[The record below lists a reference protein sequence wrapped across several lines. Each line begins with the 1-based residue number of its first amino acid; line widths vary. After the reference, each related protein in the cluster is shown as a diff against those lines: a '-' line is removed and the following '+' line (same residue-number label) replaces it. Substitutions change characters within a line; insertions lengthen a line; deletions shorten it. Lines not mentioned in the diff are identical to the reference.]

1 MAQNKQGHHGKKD
14 GAAKPKRGREFRIP
28 SGAPRAAGSPGAAAP
43 GGGAPSATGGIAPLR
58 DQGPASTG
66 AHAPVTSA
74 APGSTGA
81 HGPVP
86 AASPASTGS
95 VPVMRPDSAGSTVPV
110 RTGSTGAMAPVRPAS
125 TGSMPPVPPQGPEPA
140 SPFAGGYVPSDQ
152 ASPVPPEEKRHR
164 GLKIFGITVGII
176 LGVLAIVYLA
186 GAFIFMGRFFPNSS
200 IIDMDISGKT
210 PEEVHQML
218 DGVLGDYTFKVEG
231 HGLSLTLSAADMG
244 MSLDSQSIA
253 DGLLSEMNPW
263 AWPYE
268 VFQNH
273 DDTDDLVSTFEET
286 KLADTIHAAVE
297 EANARGTAPKN
308 AMVAYDAAEHAFV
321 VVPEEEGNT
330 LLADKVMDEVARG
343 TVNFAPKVTLSDAV
357 LARPEVLSSDPALAA
372 ARDEANKYVSAPV
385 SVTMEGTERL
395 AIDADAIAA
404 HITIGDDLSVT
415 YDPEPLVAMVKE
427 QVNAMDTTGAERAYA
442 RPDGKQIV
450 VKGGDYGWIT
460 DSEATAEAVRE
471 ALVNAVGGPIEITM
485 KQRAAQAPDQYGRDF
500 GARYIDVDLT
510 EQYARFYDSDGSIL
524 WESDIVSGK
533 PADGRATP
541 EGTYYIKTNDG
552 KSVLR
557 GYKPDGTKDYET
569 EVAYWMPFKDNSI
582 GFHDAGWQAQFGGD
596 WYLEH
601 GSHGC
606 INLPPEK
613 AEELHGLLSV
623 GDVVV
628 VHS

>member
-1 MAQNKQGHHGKKD
+1 ML
-14 GAAKPKRGREFRIP
+14 FR
-28 SGAPRAAGSPGAAAP
+28 S
-43 GGGAPSATGGIAPLR
+43 
-58 DQGPASTG
+58 
-66 AHAPVTSA
+66 
-74 APGSTGA
+74 
-81 HGPVP
+81 
-86 AASPASTGS
+86 
-95 VPVMRPDSAGSTVPV
+95 
-110 RTGSTGAMAPVRPAS
+110 
-125 TGSMPPVPPQGPEPA
+125 
-140 SPFAGGYVPSDQ
+140 
-152 ASPVPPEEKRHR
+152 
-164 GLKIFGITVGII
+164 
-176 LGVLAIVYLA
+176 
-186 GAFIFMGRFFPNSS
+186 
-200 IIDMDISGKT
+200 
-210 PEEVHQML
+210 
-218 DGVLGDYTFKVEG
+218 
-231 HGLSLTLSAADMG
+231 
-244 MSLDSQSIA
+244 
-253 DGLLSEMNPW
+253 
-263 AWPYE
+263 
-268 VFQNH
+268 
-273 DDTDDLVSTFEET
+273 
-286 KLADTIHAAVE
+286 
-297 EANARGTAPKN
+297 
-308 AMVAYDAAEHAFV
+308 
-321 VVPEEEGNT
+321 
-330 LLADKVMDEVARG
+330 RG

-385 SVTMEGTERL
+385 SVTMEGVERL

-404 HITIGDDLSVT
+404 HITIGDDLSVA
-415 YDPEPLVAMVKE
+415 YDPESLVAMVKE

-442 RPDGKQIV
+442 RPDGKQVV

-471 ALVNAVGGPIEITM
+471 ALVNAEGGPIEITM

-510 EQYARFYDSDGSIL
+510 EQYARFYDGDGSIL

>member
-1 MAQNKQGHHGKKD
+1 
-14 GAAKPKRGREFRIP
+14 
-28 SGAPRAAGSPGAAAP
+28 
-43 GGGAPSATGGIAPLR
+43 
-58 DQGPASTG
+58 
-66 AHAPVTSA
+66 
-74 APGSTGA
+74 
-81 HGPVP
+81 
-86 AASPASTGS
+86 
-95 VPVMRPDSAGSTVPV
+95 
-110 RTGSTGAMAPVRPAS
+110 
-125 TGSMPPVPPQGPEPA
+125 MPPVPPQGPEPA
-140 SPFAGGYVPSDQ
+140 SPFAGGYVPSYQ

-268 VFQNH
+268 VFQSH

-471 ALVNAVGGPIEITM
+471 ALANAVGGPIEITM

-500 GARYIDVDLT
+500 GTRYIDVDLT

>member
-28 SGAPRAAGSPGAAAP
+28 SGAPRTTGSPGAAAP

-66 AHAPVTSA
+66 AHAQVTSA

-81 HGPVP
+81 HSPVP

-140 SPFAGGYVPSDQ
+140 SPFAGGYVPSYQ

-268 VFQNH
+268 VFKNH

-385 SVTMEGTERL
+385 SVTMEGNERL

-471 ALVNAVGGPIEITM
+471 ALTNAVGGPIEITM

-500 GARYIDVDLT
+500 GTRYIDVDLT